1 MVLSFITSIS
11 NRALVATTLHVKH
24 NLLIFHKRTSS
35 WRCHLLSGR
44 SYCSFW
50 SNVRRMTNLTSDLI
64 SIAVQIVDDLSRLC
78 WEILRTMSGWCHIS
92 FSIHDPAVELFKGFS
107 RHHCV
112 LSIIS
117 FGLSIGLSFSWGG
130 FTHVNLRMSNF
141 RLHQLL
147 RHWLLWWII
156 NSLNWRFW
164 Y

>member
-1 MVLSFITSIS
+1 MILSFITSIS

-24 NLLIFHKRTSS
+24 NLLIFHKRASS

-92 FSIHDPAVELFKGFS
+92 FSIHDPVVELFKGFS

-141 RLHQLL
+141 RLYQLL
-147 RHWLLWWII
+147 RHWWII